1 MLMKKTDE
9 KQQEQRPTEDLQ
21 QTDSSRSH
29 IGPGRS
35 TLYGCC
41 QVSGLRPGGT
51 AGLVWSSVSHLC
63 SSCQICV
70 FLLSLS

>member
-1 MLMKKTDE
+1 MFQ

-21 QTDSSRSH
+21 QTDSSWSH

-35 TLYGCC
+35 TLASAAVRCL
-41 QVSGLRPGGT
+41 VSGLAAPLGWFGVQFHTCVPPVR
-51 AGLVWSSVSHLC
+51 SLC
-63 SSCQICV
+63 